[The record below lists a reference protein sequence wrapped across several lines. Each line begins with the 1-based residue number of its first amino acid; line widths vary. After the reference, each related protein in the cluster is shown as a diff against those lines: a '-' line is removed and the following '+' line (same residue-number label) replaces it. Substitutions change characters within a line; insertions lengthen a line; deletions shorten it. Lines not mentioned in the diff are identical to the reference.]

1 LNGHNLRHRCYDVST
16 PFLLQYHRYYCQT
29 HNCRFSLLQ
38 LDLQDYEVT
47 PQIVVFDRTVVTTH
61 FLEYIFN
68 TIPDHCFNFSALSR
82 AIFTGWVANLT
93 HKLRMVSVNFTL
105 CCYLTTLFQAL
116 FAHIFAEDDIPNV
129 LKSVEDSYA
138 ISSSTL
144 EALYLFKYRM
154 QQLFFTNYTSHLV
167 KSTGAVLRI
176 DHTYKIA
183 SALSAVSEGKRVGEL
198 FVMMVKFTVYYCSY
212 KSRRPCYPS

>member
-1 LNGHNLRHRCYDVST
+1 M
-16 PFLLQYHRYYCQT
+16 
-29 HNCRFSLLQ
+29 
-38 LDLQDYEVT
+38 
-47 PQIVVFDRTVVTTH
+47 FDRTVVTTH

-93 HKLRMVSVNFTL
+93 HKLRMVSVNYTL
-105 CCYLTTLFQAL
+105 YILFYNEVVQAL
-116 FAHIFAEDDIPNV
+116 FTHVFVEDDIPKV
-129 LKSVEDSYA
+129 LQSVEDSYV

-144 EALYLFKYRM
+144 EALYLYKFRM
-154 QQLFFTNYTSHLV
+154 QQQFFNNYTSHLV

-183 SALSAVSEGKRVGEL
+183 SALSAVSDGKRVRDN
-198 FVMMVKFTVYYCSY
+198 KFFLL
-212 KSRRPCYPS
+212 